1 MRAGVS
7 DPRARAV
14 RRARGAARRACALAS
29 AHSDCHQP
37 YAFANFG
44 PSLSSEEPRAPRPP
58 NPGSS
63 CALPVCDNGARVV
76 ARARARAR
84 ARAHVGGVSERRGRG
99 TVSMFIHC

>member
-76 ARARARAR
+76 ARA
-84 ARAHVGGVSERRGRG
+84 HVGGVSERRGRG